1 MLNLYILDSSLQPK
15 HYINGLPPIEV
26 NRNYFHLLILSDI
39 IQVKQFNCGGDTKA
53 YYVLI
58 SRMSLL
64 LHKGV
69 IDAFDKCQASFIRK
83 NLQAE
88 KQSTCIIETLITREK
103 KKGNRKK
110 PIGVVYIEVFS
121 HEIQSNIF
129 KKKQQEYT
137 KRKKKANIT
146 SSTEKY
152 NRT

>member
-88 KQSTCIIETLITREK
+88 KQSTCIIGTLITREK
-103 KKGNRKK
+103 KKRATERGLQVLCILK
-110 PIGVVYIEVFS
+110 FS
-121 HEIQSNIF
+121 VMRFRVTFS

-137 KRKKKANIT
+137 KRKK
-146 SSTEKY
+146 SKY
-152 NRT
+152 YFQYRKI